1 MTWFL
6 RVNSKRPALQTK
18 EASGLLWSTGAGH
31 SFFYP
36 SLSFSHRIG
45 IPANSRS
52 TSGLIFSRITAPG
65 TLVPSFISAM
75 TLV

>member
-6 RVNSKRPALQTK
+6 RVNSKRPAPAARK
-18 EASGLLWSTGAGH
+18 AADPPEPAGAAP

>member
-18 EASGLLWSTGAGH
+18 EASGLLMARRGGTIL
-31 SFFYP
+31 F
-36 SLSFSHRIG
+36 LSFSILFHRIG